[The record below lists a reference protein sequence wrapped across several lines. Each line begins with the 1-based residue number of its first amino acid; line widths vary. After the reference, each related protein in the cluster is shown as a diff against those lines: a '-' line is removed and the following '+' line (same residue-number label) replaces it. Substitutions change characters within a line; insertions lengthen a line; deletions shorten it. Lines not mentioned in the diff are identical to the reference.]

1 MEGNTV
7 ILAENLMKFMAIVIV
22 SGIIFGKLS
31 KKILIPDVVL
41 FIIAGVIIGPSVLN
55 WVDFSQYSVINQI
68 ILSFGAAYILFD
80 GGREISFNI
89 LNKIKMSVSLL
100 ATIGVLIS
108 TFITAFFACK
118 ILHIDFIYAILLGS
132 IIASTDP
139 SVLVPLFKNM
149 KISDKLKQTIIAESA
164 FNDAAGAIIT
174 FAIVAIISG
183 GTFSF
188 ATSILELLK
197 TALGGIMV
205 GLIFGYIAV
214 LLISEHKFGLLREQ
228 IGEISIAAVLGA
240 YVTAQY
246 FGFSGFMS
254 VFIVGMIEGNKS
266 TFGFKIQ
273 EEYYDIYLKFKDTI
287 ISLIRIMIF
296 VILGIQIN
304 FKVLSEH
311 LGEAIILVM
320 LFIFIARPLSVLFSV
335 IFDKK
340 AAWKFSEIVYLMWT
354 RETGVIPA
362 ALAGMLISMK
372 VQHSDIIAAVTTTA
386 IIITLT
392 LQASSAEYFAKIL
405 KLQMDN

>member
-240 YVTAQY
+240 YVTAQH

-266 TFGFKIQ
+266 TFGFKVQ

>member
-89 LNKIKMSVSLL
+89 LNEIKMSVSLL

-240 YVTAQY
+240 YVTAQH

-266 TFGFKIQ
+266 TFGFKVQ

-296 VILGIQIN
+296 VTLGIQIN

-405 KLQMDN
+405 KLQRDN